1 MTIDEERKNLLRAE
15 QSRAEQSRAEQSRA
29 EQIDALKAVCAFL
42 VVCIH
47 APFPGKIGEYF
58 TSLTRVAVPIFF
70 MITGFYYMN
79 VVQRGKRL
87 SQIKKV
93 FWLAVKSNL
102 VFLGWDFIYKIVK
115 GKQELQIFFL
125 DAFSLDSIAR
135 FFLYNDNKISSHLW
149 YLSAVLYVLL
159 IIWFIDR
166 LELRKL
172 LFCIV
177 PFLLLG
183 DLVLGKYSLLLFN
196 REIPYYYIRNY
207 LFVGVPYF
215 CIGNLIY
222 NFRTKIRLLKGKWLI
237 YAMGLFS
244 VTTLCER
251 GILIYLGKNA
261 VRDHYL
267 STTFLAISIF
277 VYVLNKQYNET
288 KPERVCGVL
297 SRIGKEYSAD
307 IYILHPIFI
316 SILQVGA
323 GILRLDTIYTLFAP
337 ILIYVSTIIFLV
349 IVRKLKRRY

>member
-1 MTIDEERKNLLRAE
+1 MRAE
-15 QSRAEQSRAEQSRA
+15 QSRV
-29 EQIDALKAVCAFL
+29 EQIDALKAVCAFF

-47 APFPGKIGEYF
+47 APFPGKLGEYF

-79 VVQRGKRL
+79 VVRSGKRL

-102 VFLGWDFIYKIVK
+102 IFLGWDFIYKFAK
-115 GKQELQIFFL
+115 GKQELQMFFI
-125 DAFSLDSIAR
+125 DAFSLDSITR
-135 FFLYNDNKISSHLW
+135 FLLYNDNKIGSHLW
-149 YLSAVLYVLL
+149 YLSAALYVLL

-172 LFCIV
+172 LLFIV

-196 REIPYYYIRNY
+196 REIPYYYVRNY
-207 LFVGVPYF
+207 LFVGIPYF

-222 NFRTKIRLLKGKWLI
+222 NFRTKIKLIKGKWLI

-251 GILIYLGKNA
+251 GVLIYLGKNA

-277 VYVLNKQYNET
+277 VYVLNKQYNEI
-288 KPERVCGVL
+288 KLERVCGVL

-316 SILQVGA
+316 SIWQVGA
-323 GILRLDTIYTLFAP
+323 GILRLNAIYTLFAP
-337 ILIYVSTIIFLV
+337 ILIYMSTTIFLV
-349 IVRKLKRRY
+349 IVKKLKRRY

>member
-1 MTIDEERKNLLRAE
+1 MTIDDERKNLL
-15 QSRAEQSRAEQSRA
+15 RAEQSRA

-102 VFLGWDFIYKIVK
+102 IFLGWDFIYKIAK
-115 GKQELQIFFL
+115 GKQELQIFFI
-125 DAFSLDSIAR
+125 DAFSLDSITR
-135 FFLYNDNKISSHLW
+135 FVLYNDNKISSHLW

-196 REIPYYYIRNY
+196 REIPYYYVRNY
-207 LFVGVPYF
+207 LFVGIPYF

-222 NFRTKIRLLKGKWLI
+222 NFRTKIKLIKGKWLI

-251 GILIYLGKNA
+251 GVLIYLGKNA

-277 VYVLNKQYNET
+277 VYVLNKQYNEI
-288 KPERVCGVL
+288 KLERVCGVL

-316 SILQVGA
+316 SIWQVGA
-323 GILRLDTIYTLFAP
+323 GILRLNAIYTLFAP
-337 ILIYVSTIIFLV
+337 ILIYMSTTIFLV
-349 IVRKLKRRY
+349 IVKKLKRRY

>member
-1 MTIDEERKNLLRAE
+1 
-15 QSRAEQSRAEQSRA
+15 
-29 EQIDALKAVCAFL
+29 
-42 VVCIH
+42 
-47 APFPGKIGEYF
+47 
-58 TSLTRVAVPIFF
+58 
-70 MITGFYYMN
+70 MN

-93 FWLAVKSNL
+93 FLLAVKSNL
-102 VFLGWDFIYKIVK
+102 IFLGWDFIYKIAK
-115 GKQELQIFFL
+115 GKQELQIFFI

-135 FFLYNDNKISSHLW
+135 FFLYNDNKIGPHLW

-183 DLVLGKYSLLLFN
+183 DLVLGKYSLLFFN
-196 REIPYYYIRNY
+196 REIPYYYVRNY

-222 NFRTKIRLLKGKWLI
+222 NFRTKIRVIQGKWLI

-251 GILIYLGKNA
+251 GVLIYLGKNA

-277 VYVLNKQYNET
+277 VYVLYKQYNEI
-288 KPERVCGVL
+288 KLERVYGAL

-316 SILQVGA
+316 SILQIGA
-323 GILRLDTIYTLFAP
+323 GILSLDTIYTLFAP
-337 ILIYVSTIIFLV
+337 VLIYVSTTIFLV
-349 IVRKLKRRY
+349 IVRKLKRRH

>member
-1 MTIDEERKNLLRAE
+1 MTIDEERKNLL
-15 QSRAEQSRAEQSRA
+15 RAEQSRAEQSRA

-47 APFPGKIGEYF
+47 APFSGKIREYC

-93 FWLAVKSNL
+93 FLLAVKSNL
-102 VFLGWDFIYKIVK
+102 IFLGWDFIYKIAK
-115 GKQELQIFFL
+115 GKQELQIFFI

-135 FFLYNDNKISSHLW
+135 FFLYNDNKIGPHLW

-183 DLVLGKYSLLLFN
+183 DLVLGKYSLLFFN
-196 REIPYYYIRNY
+196 REIPYYYVRNY

-222 NFRTKIRLLKGKWLI
+222 NFRTKIRVIQGKWLI

-251 GILIYLGKNA
+251 GVLIYLGKNA

-277 VYVLNKQYNET
+277 VYVLYKQYNEI
-288 KPERVCGVL
+288 KLERVYGAL

-316 SILQVGA
+316 SILQIGA
-323 GILRLDTIYTLFAP
+323 GILSLDTIYTLFAP
-337 ILIYVSTIIFLV
+337 VLIYVSTTIFLV
-349 IVRKLKRRY
+349 IVRKLKRRH

>member
-1 MTIDEERKNLLRAE
+1 M
-15 QSRAEQSRAEQSRA
+15 
-29 EQIDALKAVCAFL
+29 
-42 VVCIH
+42 CIH

-115 GKQELQIFFL
+115 GKQELQILFL